1 MNLYE
6 KEMRMMFE
14 NNNIIK
20 KPLIV
25 GRTLTGILD
34 EDLRI
39 KLKFIASEVQ
49 GKYDTIRAVIINR
62 TNGEVD
68 SQNFLFADII
78 GMQSRPNG
86 LEPTVPHMWDNGNPK
101 GAWYGAGPTIA
112 EKAQIGDKVLEYA
125 EMYLDQGMQI
135 SNRIL

>member
-1 MNLYE
+1 MNFYE
-6 KEMRMMFE
+6 NELRLMFGE
-14 NNNIIK
+14 NNIIK

-39 KLKFIASEVQ
+39 KLKIIASEVQ

-62 TNGEVD
+62 TGGEVD

-78 GMQSRPNG
+78 GMQKRNNG
-86 LEPTVPHMWDNGNPK
+86 LEPIAPYLWDKGNPK
-101 GAWYGAGPTIA
+101 GTWYISPSIEQRA
-112 EKAQIGDKVLEYA
+112 KIGDTILEYA
-125 EMYLDQGMQI
+125 ELYLNQGMKVAEQF
-135 SNRIL
+135 L

>member
-1 MNLYE
+1 MNQYE
-6 KEMRMMFE
+6 KEMRLMFGD
-14 NNNIIK
+14 NNIIK
-20 KPLIV
+20 DPLIV

-49 GKYDTIRAVIINR
+49 GKYDTVRAEIINR
-62 TNGEVD
+62 TSGEVD

-86 LEPTVPHMWDNGNPK
+86 YDPIVPHMWDNANPK
-101 GAWYGAGPTIA
+101 GAWYIQPTVQQ
-112 EKAQIGDKVLEYA
+112 KADIGDTVLTYA
-125 EMYLDQGMQI
+125 EMFQDPAYALNMQF
-135 SNRIL
+135 R

>member
-6 KEMRMMFE
+6 REMRMMFAD
-14 NNNIIK
+14 NDIIK
-20 KPLIV
+20 NPLIV
-25 GRTLTGILD
+25 GRTLTGTLD

-62 TNGEVD
+62 TGGEVD

-78 GMQSRPNG
+78 GMQQRNNG
-86 LEPTVPHMWDNGNPK
+86 LPPIVPHITPEKCLICGKTITPK
-101 GAWYGAGPTIA
+101 ALGTFRLHWN
-112 EKAQIGDKVLEYA
+112 KNLK
-125 EMYLDQGMQI
+125 
-135 SNRIL
+135 

>member
-6 KEMRMMFE
+6 RELRMMFG
-14 NNNIIK
+14 NTDIIK

-39 KLKFIASEVQ
+39 KLKIIASEVQ
-49 GKYDTIRAVIINR
+49 GKYDTLRAVIINR
-62 TNGEVD
+62 TGGEVD

-78 GMQSRPNG
+78 GMQKRANG
-86 LEPTVPHMWDNGNPK
+86 LEPIVPHMWDNGNPK
-101 GAWYGAGPTIA
+101 GAWYIAPTIEQKSA
-112 EKAQIGDKVLEYA
+112 IGDTVLEYA
-125 EMYLDQGMQI
+125 EMYLQQEMQMTPM
-135 SNRIL
+135 SM

>member
-6 KEMRMMFE
+6 REMRMMFAD
-14 NNNIIK
+14 NDIIK
-20 KPLIV
+20 NPLIV
-25 GRTLTGILD
+25 GRTLTGTLD

-62 TNGEVD
+62 TGGEVD

-78 GMQSRPNG
+78 GMQQRNNG
-86 LEPTVPHMWDNGNPK
+86 LPPIAPHMWENNNPK
-101 GAWYGAGPTIA
+101 GAWYIPPTL
-112 EKAQIGDKVLEYA
+112 EQKSQIGDTVLTYA
-125 EMYLDQGMQI
+125 EMFANQDMSMSPMNL
-135 SNRIL
+135 